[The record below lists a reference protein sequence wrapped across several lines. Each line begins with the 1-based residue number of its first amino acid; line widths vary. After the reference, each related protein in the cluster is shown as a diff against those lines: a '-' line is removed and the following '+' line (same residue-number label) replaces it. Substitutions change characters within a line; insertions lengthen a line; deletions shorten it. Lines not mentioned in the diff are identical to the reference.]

1 MALNATLE
9 PMLIKERRVVMT
21 KVIMTALR
29 GIFQPGF
36 TYKEGMMLVRVLPMP
51 KIVMYER
58 RRQVLPE
65 HLHMKRKKRK
75 GVPGLERRTRFGEKP

>member
-1 MALNATLE
+1 
-9 PMLIKERRVVMT
+9 MLIKERRVVMT

-58 RRQVLPE
+58 RREL
-65 HLHMKRKKRK
+65 
-75 GVPGLERRTRFGEKP
+75 